1 MKLYQILS
9 KLRLTLTSTD
19 KTCSIVNNV
28 GRVLVKKKVL
38 MFGSKDTDTIS
49 NSDIYDTYKDLYLS
63 EEERKAASRHTVGQ

>member
-1 MKLYQILS
+1 MYQILS

-49 NSDIYDTYKDLYLS
+49 NSDIYDTNKDLYLS
-63 EEERKAASRHTVGQ
+63 EEERKAASWHTVEQ

>member
-1 MKLYQILS
+1 M
-9 KLRLTLTSTD
+9 
-19 KTCSIVNNV
+19 NNV

-63 EEERKAASRHTVGQ
+63 EGERKAASWHTVEQ

>member
-1 MKLYQILS
+1 M
-9 KLRLTLTSTD
+9 
-19 KTCSIVNNV
+19 NNV

-63 EEERKAASRHTVGQ
+63 EEERKAASWHTVEQ